1 MKCQH
6 IITCNFIFRLLF
18 VFLKR
23 KKLKTPDLYFSE
35 FDVGEKKGMRDY
47 NKNWDFDFEVLIQN
61 REEELI
67 LNQFRI
73 SVEIIPIIPL
83 SSFSFLLP
91 PDCSLSGKLGK
102 KK

>member
-1 MKCQH
+1 M
-6 IITCNFIFRLLF
+6 
-18 VFLKR
+18 
-23 KKLKTPDLYFSE
+23 
-35 FDVGEKKGMRDY
+35 GEKKGMRGY
-47 NKNWDFDFEVLIQN
+47 NKNSDFDFEVLIQN

-91 PDCSLSGKLGK
+91 PRL
-102 KK
+102 